1 MARWRDL
8 EHALPGFILAGRL
21 AGLDEKE
28 IQAAWV
34 SGNREAVIQR
44 ALNPNGK
51 RAGRQASILLLHQSE
66 QPGGQ
71 Q

>member
-34 SGNREAVIQR
+34 SGDREAVIER
-44 ALNPNGK
+44 ALNPKAK
-51 RAGRQASILLLHQSE
+51 RAVSSILHHPSKKQD
-66 QPGGQ
+66 GQ
-71 Q
+71 D

>member
-1 MARWRDL
+1 MARWHDL

-34 SGNREAVIQR
+34 SGNREAVMR
-44 ALNPNGK
+44 ALHQRGK
-51 RAGRQASILLLHQSE
+51 RSGAATISSVARR
-66 QPGGQ
+66 
-71 Q
+71 

>member
-21 AGLDEKE
+21 AGLDEKG

-34 SGNREAVIQR
+34 GGDREAVIER
-44 ALNPNGK
+44 ALNPKTK
-51 RAGRQASILLLHQSE
+51 RAVSSILHHPAKKQDA
-66 QPGGQ
+66 QD
-71 Q
+71 